1 MVLSNDKRIKKRV
14 FHSSILCYKER
25 DAIRMAKYS
34 VTEKRLMKKLGI
46 SDWRHLTKD
55 RMVKFASS
63 IKNVDPEVAKRILAQ
78 FPDFKDYSLSLL
90 KEYSQ
95 NIDLIIEKNKSSSEE
110 MVSVCKSLITT
121 LESLIASDVTDLSE
135 KDKLIDKELEVI
147 NLMREIDADNKR
159 YLLLVNGM
167 LGLVSAFSFAVVGSV
182 LGSNVK
188 LSDKSSPE
196 SEDNDE
202 CTNCLDDDNIEIFD
216 EEE

>member
-1 MVLSNDKRIKKRV
+1 MNLSQNKNMFYYGK
-14 FHSSILCYKER
+14 FLCNKER
-25 DAIRMAKYS
+25 GGMRMANYS

-78 FPDFKDYSLSLL
+78 FPDFKEYSLSLL
-90 KEYSQ
+90 KEYSR
-95 NIDLIIEKNKSSSEE
+95 NIDSIIEQNKCSSDE
-110 MVSVCKSLITT
+110 MVSACKSLIAT
-121 LESLIASDVTDLSE
+121 LESLIASDDTDLSE
-135 KDKLIDKELEVI
+135 KDKLINKELEVI
-147 NLMREIDADNKR
+147 KLMRDIDADNKR
-159 YLLLVNGM
+159 YLLMLNGM
-167 LGLVSAFSFAVVGSV
+167 LGAAFAFAIAAVGSV
-182 LGSNVK
+182 LGSSVK

-202 CTNCLDDDNIEIFD
+202 CLDCFDDDYIEIVD